1 MNCFEALLHELRV
14 SIFAD
19 PVATNQVGR
28 DELVK
33 KATILSGT
41 VHNNHRLLESF
52 VSLPH
57 YITKTLLSCL
67 SDALKVDNYVRF
79 ENHHRDSEPSNTTL
93 SLLHQR
99 MQTLLTSATIN
110 TPTLVH

>member
-1 MNCFEALLHELRV
+1 M
-14 SIFAD
+14 
-19 PVATNQVGR
+19 
-28 DELVK
+28 K

-52 VSLPH
+52 VSLSH

-93 SLLHQR
+93 SLLHYPKNADLAEVGHNKHTDIGSL
-99 MQTLLTSATIN
+99 TLLFSERRGLQVVMPETKT
-110 TPTLVH
+110 